1 MLISLEDVIQF
12 TLGKNRTRIDPRIT
26 DIYTPDNF
34 EKDLHSI
41 TTLDR
46 PDECIINLMKSKAAP
61 LSKETKEKMYNFKLF

>member
-1 MLISLEDVIQF
+1 MMLISLEDVIQF

-46 PDECIINLMKSKAAP
+46 PDE
-61 LSKETKEKMYNFKLF
+61 